1 MLRIA
6 DDGDEEVLTH
16 LGSSLADLGDDDF
29 VPSDG
34 VRGPAALCCAS
45 RTTHALTLIMQDED
59 EELNDLITR
68 EYHFGGGL
76 FTQKQRGDGEAP
88 EDGTDDAAAPS
99 KSKKEVMLEII
110 AKSKSAK
117 RERMKEKEE
126 DDEQLD
132 ALDLTFKAL
141 AEVSPRL
148 TRIHGS

>member
-1 MLRIA
+1 
-6 DDGDEEVLTH
+6 
-16 LGSSLADLGDDDF
+16 
-29 VPSDG
+29 
-34 VRGPAALCCAS
+34 
-45 RTTHALTLIMQDED
+45 
-59 EELNDLITR
+59 
-68 EYHFGGGL
+68 
-76 FTQKQRGDGEAP
+76 
-88 EDGTDDAAAPS
+88 
-99 KSKKEVMLEII
+99 MLEII

>member
-1 MLRIA
+1 
-6 DDGDEEVLTH
+6 
-16 LGSSLADLGDDDF
+16 
-29 VPSDG
+29 
-34 VRGPAALCCAS
+34 
-45 RTTHALTLIMQDED
+45 MQDED

-76 FTQKQRGDGEAP
+76 FTQKQRGDSEAP
-88 EDGTDDAAAPS
+88 EDGVEDAAAPS

-141 AEVSPRL
+141 AEVSTRL
-148 TRIHGS
+148 QHTCGPTI